1 MTLKEAIDIINVYK
15 KITSPEAKQ
24 LGEAIDTVIDHTR
37 ITTPHWVEE
46 DMVDVE
52 NGKVI
57 EHLCFCSVCQERAI
71 KVGNEYILTDY
82 CPYCGTR
89 MYDME
94 EL

>member
-1 MTLKEAIDIINVYK
+1 MTLEEAINTLNIYRSIKVCEVKN
-15 KITSPEAKQ
+15 ITQ
-24 LGEAIDTVIDHTR
+24 AIDTVIEHTR

-89 MYDME
+89 MYGIE
-94 EL
+94 